1 MIYAARSKRNNN
13 RMMKI
18 RLGISS
24 LLLTLLLAEPAAAAK
39 LNSKEEARVARAA
52 PEDQDAV
59 RECLLR
65 KKKGK
70 KTGTIVGT
78 AAGAGTSVIAGG
90 NVGVTALAAG
100 AGALVGRA
108 IGDSTSTNKTCD
120 EILAVNK

>member
-1 MIYAARSKRNNN
+1 
-13 RMMKI
+13 MMKI

-24 LLLTLLLAEPAAAAK
+24 ILMILLLAEPALAAK
-39 LNSKEEARVARAA
+39 LSSKEEARVARAA

-59 RECLLR
+59 RECLL
-65 KKKGK
+65 KQKKGK

-78 AAGAGTSVIAGG
+78 AAGAGTAVIAGG

-108 IGDSTSTNKTCD
+108 VGGGSSTNKTCD
-120 EILAVNK
+120 EVLASNK